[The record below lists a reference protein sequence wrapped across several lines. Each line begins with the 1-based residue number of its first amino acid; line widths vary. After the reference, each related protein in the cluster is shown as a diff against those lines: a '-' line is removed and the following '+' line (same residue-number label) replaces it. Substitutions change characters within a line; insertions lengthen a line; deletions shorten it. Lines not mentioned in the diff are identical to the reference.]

1 MATLVDQILII
12 SKLDSKTMK
21 IRPTEVSIRSMFS
34 ELANEFTPMAEHKG
48 LTFEVRAEPLM
59 IVTDGLLLNGCFVTL
74 SETPY
79 VIPSTAVSC

>member
-1 MATLVDQILII
+1 MDQILII

-48 LTFEVRAEPLM
+48 
-59 IVTDGLLLNGCFVTL
+59 
-74 SETPY
+74 
-79 VIPSTAVSC
+79 